1 MIKEA
6 LSKLKTRSIVI
17 LILVLG
23 AFFLAIKDNSFRET
37 FGDLAKIG
45 VGGYLG
51 QLLPQDKRND

>member
-1 MIKEA
+1 MIKET
-6 LSKLKTRSIVI
+6 LLRLKTRSIIILLLVI
-17 LILVLG
+17 GALVL
-23 AFFLAIKDNSFRET
+23 AVQDRDFRET